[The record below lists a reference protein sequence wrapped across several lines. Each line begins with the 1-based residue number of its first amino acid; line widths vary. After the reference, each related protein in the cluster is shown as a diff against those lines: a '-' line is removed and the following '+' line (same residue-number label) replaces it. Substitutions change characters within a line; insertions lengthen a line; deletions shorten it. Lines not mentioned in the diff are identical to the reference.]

1 MLPIA
6 EVGPLDRVLDGTP
19 AARHG
24 AFRSQSARLLTP
36 RSASSAAATRGGR
49 RIFCALLTPGGAQPL
64 ESVVSEQGRC
74 AQCPL
79 ATMAQAAPMSGGRR
93 WVVCWSSF

>member
-36 RSASSAAATRGGR
+36 RSASSAARCHAGR
-49 RIFCALLTPGGAQPL
+49 STDLCALLTPGGAQPL
-64 ESVVSEQGRC
+64 ESVVSEQG
-74 AQCPL
+74 
-79 ATMAQAAPMSGGRR
+79 
-93 WVVCWSSF
+93 